1 MALTASEVRSGIA
14 GEISVGLTSATA
26 PATAVATLTGFT
38 GLGYIS
44 EDGLVPTRDRS
55 TNDIKAFQNA
65 KVVRTSVTDAK
76 KSYEFTLLQ
85 TNKATIEFAFGTTVT
100 QTVTE
105 GTYTDVVSATGGRK
119 SFIFDIVDGTNLYRE
134 YWAEGEVTEMAP
146 SGFVN
151 GEAVSYKV
159 TVVAYTDPIIHDT
172 ALKS

>member
-1 MALTASEVRSGIA
+1 MALNANEVRSGIS

-26 PATAVATLTGFT
+26 PATASATLTGFN

-44 EDGLVPTRDRS
+44 EDGLVPTRERS

-105 GTYTDVVSATGGRK
+105 GTYTDVVASTGGRK
-119 SFIFDIVDGTNLYRE
+119 SFVFDITDGTNVYRE
-134 YWAEGEVTEMAP
+134 YWAEGELTEMTP
-146 SGFVN
+146 TGFVN
-151 GEAVSYKV
+151 GEAVAYQC
-159 TVVAYTDPIIHDT
+159 TVVAYTDPVIHDT
-172 ALKS
+172 SLKS